1 MRNLQDVIKRQIPQ
15 GRGMVKDQR
24 GRVAFWD
31 IRRVRPLTNKVHL
44 SRYQDVVTEEDMRI
58 SGNRIFQAEE
68 TATIKAWVFDV

>member
-1 MRNLQDVIKRQIPQ
+1 MHNLQDVIKRQIPQ

-24 GRVAFWD
+24 GGVAFWD
-31 IRRVRPLTNKVHL
+31 IRRVRPLTNKVYL